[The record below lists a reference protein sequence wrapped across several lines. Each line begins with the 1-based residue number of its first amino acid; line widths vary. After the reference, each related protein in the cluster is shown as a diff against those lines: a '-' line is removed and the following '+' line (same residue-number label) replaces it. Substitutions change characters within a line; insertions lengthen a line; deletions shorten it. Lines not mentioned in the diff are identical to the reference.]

1 MSASAAVLT
10 SVAHEALELS
20 LATSAAC
27 LVVLLVRQP
36 VRTVFGARVAYAL
49 WWLLPAAIVAV
60 LLPAPSI
67 APAAIELGRASAG
80 AGSPMALSAGT
91 TATTFDLARLWPVLA
106 TLWLAGCGIALLR
119 MVEQQRRFRRAL
131 GKLEPLQDA
140 LWRASAKDGLPAV
153 VGLRARIVLPADFD
167 YRYAPQQQALVLAHE
182 RVHVRR
188 GDVYCNFGFALLCAL
203 QWFNPLLRL
212 AQRAYRLDQE
222 LACDACVLAMHPQSR
237 RSYGEALLRSSSAF
251 PAAPLGCPAF
261 GTHPLKERITMLT
274 RPLPSLNRRLSG
286 LALSIA
292 LGLGFAG
299 IAWSQQAPRPADAEL
314 LDIQLELSIEGG
326 PVQTPRVIT
335 PTGQDF
341 GVRLQAPDGQSWSFD
356 LVAERVQQDQFEV
369 SGQIRR
375 EGELTDQPSLRLR
388 EGVPGRMTL
397 DKPDGSSV
405 YALGLTVQSGAEIA
419 PPPPPPAPP
428 APPASAAPPAPPAP
442 PAPEAPAAAA
452 PAPTSRAL
460 PMVVSEPP
468 QGENTEATYRTLRP
482 PKYPSEAI
490 QQRQEGEALLRVQVL
505 PDGSAGDLQIER
517 SSGSEFLD
525 KAALEAVANWTFH
538 AAKREGR
545 AVESLIVVPVRFS
558 LDERAV
564 NAGEPSASL
573 TSPTYR
579 RLSPPTYPAEL
590 KASRGEGTTLLKVG
604 VDAGGAV
611 QTVDIEI
618 SSGHAALD
626 RAASDAV
633 ERWTFNPATSDGRA
647 IDSQIRV
654 PVQFIAANSD
664 AAPFV
669 APPGALDTIVL
680 RAD

>member
-1 MSASAAVLT
+1 VRT
-10 SVAHEALELS
+10 
-20 LATSAAC
+20 AC

-80 AGSPMALSAGT
+80 AGSPMALSAET

-119 MVEQQRRFRRAL
+119 MAEQQRRFRRAL

-140 LWRASAKDGLPAV
+140 LWRASARDGLPAV
-153 VGLRARIVLPADFD
+153 VGLRARIVLPADFE

-188 GDVYCNFGFALLCAL
+188 GDLYCNFGFALLCAL

-237 RSYGEALLRSSSAF
+237 RSYGEALLRSSSTF

-419 PPPPPPAPP
+419 PPPPPPAP
-428 APPASAAPPAPPAP
+428 AAPPAPPAP
-442 PAPEAPAAAA
+442 PAAPALGAPPPPPNVAQLPDPPAPPAPPKAPTTRPSTATPTRAVPAVAPAAPSAPAAAPAASPSYRSLSA
-452 PAPTSRAL
+452 P
-460 PMVVSEPP
+460 E
-468 QGENTEATYRTLRP
+468 
-482 PKYPSEAI
+482 
-490 QQRQEGEALLRVQVL
+490 
-505 PDGSAGDLQIER
+505 
-517 SSGSEFLD
+517 
-525 KAALEAVANWTFH
+525 
-538 AAKREGR
+538 
-545 AVESLIVVPVRFS
+545 
-558 LDERAV
+558 
-564 NAGEPSASL
+564 
-573 TSPTYR
+573 
-579 RLSPPTYPAEL
+579 YPAEA
-590 KASRGEGTTLLKVG
+590 KAAGIKGTTLLRLG
-604 VDAGGAV
+604 IDASGRV
-611 QTVDIEI
+611 RTIDIDV
-618 SSGHAALD
+618 SSGHNALD
-626 RAASDAV
+626 GAASDAV

-647 IDSQIRV
+647 IDSQIQV

>member
-1 MSASAAVLT
+1 MSASAEVLT

-80 AGSPMALSAGT
+80 AGSPMALSAET

-119 MVEQQRRFRRAL
+119 MAEQQRRFRRAL

-153 VGLRARIVLPADFD
+153 VGLRARIVLPADFE

-237 RSYGEALLRSSSAF
+237 RSYGEALLGSSSAF

-419 PPPPPPAPP
+419 PPPPPPAP
-428 APPASAAPPAPPAP
+428 AAPPAPPAP
-442 PAPEAPAAAA
+442 PAAPALGAPPPPPNVAQLPDPPAPPAPPKAPTTRPSTATPTRAVPAVAPAAPSAPAAAPAASPSYRSLSA
-452 PAPTSRAL
+452 P
-460 PMVVSEPP
+460 E
-468 QGENTEATYRTLRP
+468 
-482 PKYPSEAI
+482 
-490 QQRQEGEALLRVQVL
+490 
-505 PDGSAGDLQIER
+505 
-517 SSGSEFLD
+517 
-525 KAALEAVANWTFH
+525 
-538 AAKREGR
+538 
-545 AVESLIVVPVRFS
+545 
-558 LDERAV
+558 
-564 NAGEPSASL
+564 
-573 TSPTYR
+573 
-579 RLSPPTYPAEL
+579 YPAEA
-590 KASRGEGTTLLKVG
+590 KAAGIEGTTLLRLG
-604 VDAGGAV
+604 IDASGRV
-611 QTVDIEI
+611 RTIDIDV
-618 SSGHAALD
+618 SSGHSALD
-626 RAASDAV
+626 GAASDAV

>member
-80 AGSPMALSAGT
+80 AGSPMALSAET

-119 MVEQQRRFRRAL
+119 MAEQQRRFRRAL

-153 VGLRARIVLPADFD
+153 VGLRARIVLPADFE

-188 GDVYCNFGFALLCAL
+188 GDVYCNFGFALFCAL

-222 LACDACVLAMHPQSR
+222 LACDACVLGMHPQSR
-237 RSYGEALLRSSSAF
+237 RSYGEALLGSSSAF

-419 PPPPPPAPP
+419 PPPPPPAP
-428 APPASAAPPAPPAP
+428 AAPPAPPAP
-442 PAPEAPAAAA
+442 PAAPALGAPPPPPNVAQLPDPPAPPAPPKAPTTRPSTATPTRAVPAVAPAAPSAPAAAPAASPSYRSLSA
-452 PAPTSRAL
+452 P
-460 PMVVSEPP
+460 E
-468 QGENTEATYRTLRP
+468 
-482 PKYPSEAI
+482 
-490 QQRQEGEALLRVQVL
+490 
-505 PDGSAGDLQIER
+505 
-517 SSGSEFLD
+517 
-525 KAALEAVANWTFH
+525 
-538 AAKREGR
+538 
-545 AVESLIVVPVRFS
+545 
-558 LDERAV
+558 
-564 NAGEPSASL
+564 
-573 TSPTYR
+573 
-579 RLSPPTYPAEL
+579 YPAEA
-590 KASRGEGTTLLKVG
+590 KAAGIEGTTLLRLG
-604 VDAGGAV
+604 IDASGRV
-611 QTVDIEI
+611 RTIDIDV
-618 SSGHAALD
+618 SSGHSALD
-626 RAASDAV
+626 GAASDAV

>member
-80 AGSPMALSAGT
+80 AGSPMALSAET

-119 MVEQQRRFRRAL
+119 MAEQQRRFRRAL

-153 VGLRARIVLPADFD
+153 VGLRARIVLPADFE

-237 RSYGEALLRSSSAF
+237 RSYGEALLGSSSAF

-419 PPPPPPAPP
+419 PPPPPPAP
-428 APPASAAPPAPPAP
+428 AAPPAPPAAPALGAPPPPPNVAQLPDP
-442 PAPEAPAAAA
+442 PAPPAPPKAPTTRPSTATPTRAVPAVAPAAPSAPAAAPAASPSYRSLSA
-452 PAPTSRAL
+452 P
-460 PMVVSEPP
+460 E
-468 QGENTEATYRTLRP
+468 
-482 PKYPSEAI
+482 
-490 QQRQEGEALLRVQVL
+490 
-505 PDGSAGDLQIER
+505 
-517 SSGSEFLD
+517 
-525 KAALEAVANWTFH
+525 
-538 AAKREGR
+538 
-545 AVESLIVVPVRFS
+545 
-558 LDERAV
+558 
-564 NAGEPSASL
+564 
-573 TSPTYR
+573 
-579 RLSPPTYPAEL
+579 YPAEA
-590 KASRGEGTTLLKVG
+590 KAAGIEGTTLLRLG
-604 VDAGGAV
+604 IDASGRV
-611 QTVDIEI
+611 RTIDIDV
-618 SSGHAALD
+618 SSGHSALD
-626 RAASDAV
+626 GAASDAV

>member
-80 AGSPMALSAGT
+80 AGSPMALSAET

-119 MVEQQRRFRRAL
+119 MAEQQRRFRRAL

-153 VGLRARIVLPADFD
+153 VGLRARIVLPADFE

-188 GDVYCNFGFALLCAL
+188 GDVYCNFGFALFCAL

-237 RSYGEALLRSSSAF
+237 RSYGEALLGSSSAF

-419 PPPPPPAPP
+419 PPPPPPAP
-428 APPASAAPPAPPAP
+428 AAPPAPPAP
-442 PAPEAPAAAA
+442 PAAPALGAPPPPPNVAQLPDPPAPPAPPKAPTTRPSTATPTRAVPAVAPAAPSAPAAAPAASPSYRSLSA
-452 PAPTSRAL
+452 P
-460 PMVVSEPP
+460 E
-468 QGENTEATYRTLRP
+468 
-482 PKYPSEAI
+482 
-490 QQRQEGEALLRVQVL
+490 
-505 PDGSAGDLQIER
+505 
-517 SSGSEFLD
+517 
-525 KAALEAVANWTFH
+525 
-538 AAKREGR
+538 
-545 AVESLIVVPVRFS
+545 
-558 LDERAV
+558 
-564 NAGEPSASL
+564 
-573 TSPTYR
+573 
-579 RLSPPTYPAEL
+579 YPAEA
-590 KASRGEGTTLLKVG
+590 KAAGIEGTTLLRLG
-604 VDAGGAV
+604 IDASGRV
-611 QTVDIEI
+611 RTIDIDV
-618 SSGHAALD
+618 SSGHSALD
-626 RAASDAV
+626 GAASDAV

>member
-80 AGSPMALSAGT
+80 AGSPMALSAET

-119 MVEQQRRFRRAL
+119 MAEQQRRFRRAL

-140 LWRASAKDGLPAV
+140 LWRASARDGLPAV
-153 VGLRARIVLPADFD
+153 VGLRARIVLPADFE

-419 PPPPPPAPP
+419 PPPPPPAP
-428 APPASAAPPAPPAP
+428 AAPPAPPAP
-442 PAPEAPAAAA
+442 PAAPALGAPPPPPNVAQLPDPPAPPAPPKAPTTRPSTATPTRAVPAVAPAAPSAPAAAPAASPSYRSLSA
-452 PAPTSRAL
+452 P
-460 PMVVSEPP
+460 E
-468 QGENTEATYRTLRP
+468 
-482 PKYPSEAI
+482 
-490 QQRQEGEALLRVQVL
+490 
-505 PDGSAGDLQIER
+505 
-517 SSGSEFLD
+517 
-525 KAALEAVANWTFH
+525 
-538 AAKREGR
+538 
-545 AVESLIVVPVRFS
+545 
-558 LDERAV
+558 
-564 NAGEPSASL
+564 
-573 TSPTYR
+573 
-579 RLSPPTYPAEL
+579 YPAEA
-590 KASRGEGTTLLKVG
+590 KAAGIEGTTLLRLG
-604 VDAGGAV
+604 IDASGRV
-611 QTVDIEI
+611 RTIDIDV
-618 SSGHAALD
+618 SSGHNALD
-626 RAASDAV
+626 GAASDAV

>member
-80 AGSPMALSAGT
+80 AGSPMALSAET

-119 MVEQQRRFRRAL
+119 MAEQQRRFRRAL

-153 VGLRARIVLPADFD
+153 VGLRARIVLPADFE

-237 RSYGEALLRSSSAF
+237 RSYGEALLGSSSAF

-419 PPPPPPAPP
+419 PPPPPPAP
-428 APPASAAPPAPPAP
+428 AAPPAPPAP
-442 PAPEAPAAAA
+442 PAAPALGAPPPPPNVAQLPDPPAPPAPPKAPTTRPSTATPTRAVPAVAPAAPSAPAAAPAASPSYRSLSA
-452 PAPTSRAL
+452 P
-460 PMVVSEPP
+460 E
-468 QGENTEATYRTLRP
+468 
-482 PKYPSEAI
+482 
-490 QQRQEGEALLRVQVL
+490 
-505 PDGSAGDLQIER
+505 
-517 SSGSEFLD
+517 
-525 KAALEAVANWTFH
+525 
-538 AAKREGR
+538 
-545 AVESLIVVPVRFS
+545 
-558 LDERAV
+558 
-564 NAGEPSASL
+564 
-573 TSPTYR
+573 
-579 RLSPPTYPAEL
+579 YPAEA
-590 KASRGEGTTLLKVG
+590 KAAGIEGTTLLRLG
-604 VDAGGAV
+604 IDASGRV
-611 QTVDIEI
+611 RTIDIDV
-618 SSGHAALD
+618 SSGHNALD
-626 RAASDAV
+626 GAASDAV

>member
-80 AGSPMALSAGT
+80 AGSPMALSAET

-119 MVEQQRRFRRAL
+119 MAEQQRRFRRAL

-153 VGLRARIVLPADFD
+153 VGLRARIVLPADFE

-237 RSYGEALLRSSSAF
+237 RSYGEALLGSSSAF

-419 PPPPPPAPP
+419 PPPPPPAP
-428 APPASAAPPAPPAP
+428 AAPPAPPAP
-442 PAPEAPAAAA
+442 PAAPALGAPPPPPNVAQLPDPPAPPAPPKAPTTRPSTATPTRAVPAVAPAAPSAPAAAPAASPSYRSLSA
-452 PAPTSRAL
+452 P
-460 PMVVSEPP
+460 E
-468 QGENTEATYRTLRP
+468 
-482 PKYPSEAI
+482 
-490 QQRQEGEALLRVQVL
+490 
-505 PDGSAGDLQIER
+505 
-517 SSGSEFLD
+517 
-525 KAALEAVANWTFH
+525 
-538 AAKREGR
+538 
-545 AVESLIVVPVRFS
+545 
-558 LDERAV
+558 
-564 NAGEPSASL
+564 
-573 TSPTYR
+573 
-579 RLSPPTYPAEL
+579 YPAEA
-590 KASRGEGTTLLKVG
+590 KAAGIEGTTLLRLG
-604 VDAGGAV
+604 IDASGRV
-611 QTVDIEI
+611 RTIDIDV
-618 SSGHAALD
+618 SSGHSALD
-626 RAASDAV
+626 GAASDAV

>member
-67 APAAIELGRASAG
+67 APAAIELGHASAG
-80 AGSPMALSAGT
+80 AGSPMALSAET

-119 MVEQQRRFRRAL
+119 MAEQQRRFRRAL

-153 VGLRARIVLPADFD
+153 VGLRARIVLPADFE

-237 RSYGEALLRSSSAF
+237 RSYGEALLGSSSAF

-419 PPPPPPAPP
+419 PPPPPPAP
-428 APPASAAPPAPPAP
+428 AAPPAPPAAPALGAPPPPPNVAQLPDP
-442 PAPEAPAAAA
+442 PAPPAPPKAPTTRPSTATPTRAVPAVAPAAPSAPAAAPAASPSYRSLSA
-452 PAPTSRAL
+452 P
-460 PMVVSEPP
+460 E
-468 QGENTEATYRTLRP
+468 
-482 PKYPSEAI
+482 
-490 QQRQEGEALLRVQVL
+490 
-505 PDGSAGDLQIER
+505 
-517 SSGSEFLD
+517 
-525 KAALEAVANWTFH
+525 
-538 AAKREGR
+538 
-545 AVESLIVVPVRFS
+545 
-558 LDERAV
+558 
-564 NAGEPSASL
+564 
-573 TSPTYR
+573 
-579 RLSPPTYPAEL
+579 YPAEA
-590 KASRGEGTTLLKVG
+590 KAAGIEGTTLLRLG
-604 VDAGGAV
+604 IDASGRV
-611 QTVDIEI
+611 RTIDIDV
-618 SSGHAALD
+618 SSGHNVLD
-626 RAASDAV
+626 GAASDAV

>member
-1 MSASAAVLT
+1 
-10 SVAHEALELS
+10 
-20 LATSAAC
+20 
-27 LVVLLVRQP
+27 
-36 VRTVFGARVAYAL
+36 
-49 WWLLPAAIVAV
+49 
-60 LLPAPSI
+60 
-67 APAAIELGRASAG
+67 
-80 AGSPMALSAGT
+80 MA
-91 TATTFDLARLWPVLA
+91 
-106 TLWLAGCGIALLR
+106 
-119 MVEQQRRFRRAL
+119 EQQRRFRRAL

-153 VGLRARIVLPADFD
+153 VGLRARIVLPADFE

-237 RSYGEALLRSSSAF
+237 RSYGEALLGSSSAF

-419 PPPPPPAPP
+419 PPPPPPAP
-428 APPASAAPPAPPAP
+428 AAPPAPPAAPALGAPPPPPNVAQLPDP
-442 PAPEAPAAAA
+442 PAPPAPPKAPTTRPSTATPTRAVPAVAPAAPSAPAAAPAASPSYRSLSA
-452 PAPTSRAL
+452 P
-460 PMVVSEPP
+460 E
-468 QGENTEATYRTLRP
+468 
-482 PKYPSEAI
+482 
-490 QQRQEGEALLRVQVL
+490 
-505 PDGSAGDLQIER
+505 
-517 SSGSEFLD
+517 
-525 KAALEAVANWTFH
+525 
-538 AAKREGR
+538 
-545 AVESLIVVPVRFS
+545 
-558 LDERAV
+558 
-564 NAGEPSASL
+564 
-573 TSPTYR
+573 
-579 RLSPPTYPAEL
+579 YPAEA
-590 KASRGEGTTLLKVG
+590 KAAGIEGTTLLRLG
-604 VDAGGAV
+604 IDASGRV
-611 QTVDIEI
+611 RTIDIDV
-618 SSGHAALD
+618 SSGHSALD
-626 RAASDAV
+626 GAASDAV

>member
-80 AGSPMALSAGT
+80 AGSPMALSAET

-119 MVEQQRRFRRAL
+119 MAEQQRRFRRAL

-140 LWRASAKDGLPAV
+140 LWRASARDGLPAV
-153 VGLRARIVLPADFD
+153 VGLRARIVLPADFE

-188 GDVYCNFGFALLCAL
+188 GDLYCNFGFALLCAL

-237 RSYGEALLRSSSAF
+237 RSYGEALLRSSSTF

-419 PPPPPPAPP
+419 PPPPPPAP
-428 APPASAAPPAPPAP
+428 AAPPAPPAP
-442 PAPEAPAAAA
+442 PAAPALGAPPPPPNVAQLPDPPAPPAPPKAPTTRPSTATPTRAVPAVAPAAPSAPAAAPAASPSYRSLSA
-452 PAPTSRAL
+452 P
-460 PMVVSEPP
+460 E
-468 QGENTEATYRTLRP
+468 
-482 PKYPSEAI
+482 
-490 QQRQEGEALLRVQVL
+490 
-505 PDGSAGDLQIER
+505 
-517 SSGSEFLD
+517 
-525 KAALEAVANWTFH
+525 
-538 AAKREGR
+538 
-545 AVESLIVVPVRFS
+545 
-558 LDERAV
+558 
-564 NAGEPSASL
+564 
-573 TSPTYR
+573 
-579 RLSPPTYPAEL
+579 YPAEA
-590 KASRGEGTTLLKVG
+590 KAAGIKGTTLLRLG
-604 VDAGGAV
+604 IDASGRV
-611 QTVDIEI
+611 RTIDIDV
-618 SSGHAALD
+618 SSGHNALD
-626 RAASDAV
+626 GAASDAV

-647 IDSQIRV
+647 IDSQIQV

>member
-80 AGSPMALSAGT
+80 AGSPMALSAET

-119 MVEQQRRFRRAL
+119 MAEQQRRFRRAL

-153 VGLRARIVLPADFD
+153 VGLRARIVLPADFE

-237 RSYGEALLRSSSAF
+237 RSYGEALLGSSSAF

-375 EGELTDQPSLRLR
+375 DGELTDQPSLRLR
-388 EGVPGRMTL
+388 DGVPGRMTL

-419 PPPPPPAPP
+419 PPPPPPAP
-428 APPASAAPPAPPAP
+428 AAPPAPPAP
-442 PAPEAPAAAA
+442 PAAPALGAPPPPPNVAQLPDPPAPPAPPKAPTTRPSTATPTRAVPAVAPAAPSAPAAAPAASPSYRSLSA
-452 PAPTSRAL
+452 P
-460 PMVVSEPP
+460 E
-468 QGENTEATYRTLRP
+468 
-482 PKYPSEAI
+482 
-490 QQRQEGEALLRVQVL
+490 
-505 PDGSAGDLQIER
+505 
-517 SSGSEFLD
+517 
-525 KAALEAVANWTFH
+525 
-538 AAKREGR
+538 
-545 AVESLIVVPVRFS
+545 
-558 LDERAV
+558 
-564 NAGEPSASL
+564 
-573 TSPTYR
+573 
-579 RLSPPTYPAEL
+579 YPAEA
-590 KASRGEGTTLLKVG
+590 KAAGIEGTTLLRLG
-604 VDAGGAV
+604 IDASGRV
-611 QTVDIEI
+611 RTIDIDV
-618 SSGHAALD
+618 SSGHNVLD
-626 RAASDAV
+626 GAASDAV

>member
-80 AGSPMALSAGT
+80 AGSPMALSAET

-153 VGLRARIVLPADFD
+153 VGLRARIVLPADFE

-237 RSYGEALLRSSSAF
+237 RSYGEALLGSSSAF

-375 EGELTDQPSLRLR
+375 DGELTDQPSLRLR
-388 EGVPGRMTL
+388 DGVPGRMTL

-419 PPPPPPAPP
+419 PPPPPPAP
-428 APPASAAPPAPPAP
+428 AAPPAPPAP
-442 PAPEAPAAAA
+442 PAAPALGAPPPPPNVAQLPDPPAPPAPPKAPTTRPSTATPTRAVPAVAPAAPSAPAAAPAASPSYRSLSA
-452 PAPTSRAL
+452 P
-460 PMVVSEPP
+460 E
-468 QGENTEATYRTLRP
+468 
-482 PKYPSEAI
+482 
-490 QQRQEGEALLRVQVL
+490 
-505 PDGSAGDLQIER
+505 
-517 SSGSEFLD
+517 
-525 KAALEAVANWTFH
+525 
-538 AAKREGR
+538 
-545 AVESLIVVPVRFS
+545 
-558 LDERAV
+558 
-564 NAGEPSASL
+564 
-573 TSPTYR
+573 
-579 RLSPPTYPAEL
+579 YPAEA
-590 KASRGEGTTLLKVG
+590 KAAGIEGTTLLRLG
-604 VDAGGAV
+604 IDASGRV
-611 QTVDIEI
+611 RTIDIDV
-618 SSGHAALD
+618 SSGHNVLD
-626 RAASDAV
+626 GAASDAV